1 MKITTSDKYTVKQI
15 LRWLWQAWRGN
26 RLQATLNALLGVADV
41 VLSLAQVWAVKHAID
56 VASGSDRGS
65 IHWAVGIMGAL
76 ILLNF
81 AVNIS
86 GVWVRNLLGVRAQN
100 RMQQATLRRI
110 LQSEWHSREHF
121 HSGHPFQEIRKDIR
135 YHGLSIL
142 TFSPK
147 EMRKSQNSPHC
158 IPIGRHMT
166 SYNDI
171 ARLIQQRTQML
182 HVNFGQEIIQHIKIV
197 LRFIIY
203 KYTIKSLLY
212 LNLKQLLT
220 LL

>member
-1 MKITTSDKYTVKQI
+1 MKITTSDKYTAKQI

-26 RLQATLNALLGVADV
+26 RLQAALNALLGVADV

-100 RMQQATLRRI
+100 RMQQDTLRRI

-121 HSGHPFQEIRKDIR
+121 H
-135 YHGLSIL
+135 
-142 TFSPK
+142 
-147 EMRKSQNSPHC
+147 
-158 IPIGRHMT
+158 
-166 SYNDI
+166 
-171 ARLIQQRTQML
+171 
-182 HVNFGQEIIQHIKIV
+182 
-197 LRFIIY
+197 
-203 KYTIKSLLY
+203 
-212 LNLKQLLT
+212 
-220 LL
+220 

>member
-26 RLQATLNALLGVADV
+26 RLQAALNALLGVADV

-65 IHWAVGIMGAL
+65 IYWAVGIMGAL

-100 RMQQATLRRI
+100 RMQQATLQRI

-121 HSGHPFQEIRKDIR
+121 HSGDVLNRLELDV
-135 YHGLSIL
+135 
-142 TFSPK
+142 
-147 EMRKSQNSPHC
+147 PHRDVAEHALHHTHVRGC
-158 IPIGRHMT
+158 FR
-166 SYNDI
+166 
-171 ARLIQQRTQML
+171 L
-182 HVNFGQEIIQHIKIV
+182 HVSDGQHV
-197 LRFIIY
+197 GTDTRGDD
-203 KYTIKSLLY
+203 TSLCAC
-212 LNLKQLLT
+212 KQSVRAPYAPPLT
-220 LL
+220 PCA